1 MAIWGLVVGR
11 GIGASANLIT
21 LSLVPGALCT
31 AMLLSFTGH
40 EFGRWLAQRPK
51 QHGLRGANPTA
62 TLKG

>member
-1 MAIWGLVVGR
+1 MAVWGVIIGR

-51 QHGLRGANPTA
+51 QHGIGRENLTE
-62 TLKG
+62 TFKD